1 MLNALRIWQI
11 RVNNPIKTFMR
22 GINIMDIKLNNLLK
36 DWFNQSE
43 GYVEFR
49 LIRGKEVEQRF
60 IAVEDVN
67 DKLVEGLIKKGK
79 EEQFNVYYGVTTRKT
94 KSGTEADVFHVPG
107 LWLDIDPKHA
117 TYEKAMQIVDSLPTP
132 PTAKVSS
139 GNGIHAYF
147 KFNEPFEVV
156 DDNAFQFIKE
166 LSLKLH
172 TFAKAD
178 NTADLARLLRV
189 PNSLN
194 VKNLMDVK
202 LCSLVGFTGATYS
215 LDSFAYLADV
225 EIQEVSKLTEKI
237 EIDEATPISI
247 DDLKVSYSLKKLIV
261 EGPKPDEDRSRK
273 IFRVVIELLKANHTN
288 EEIAFVLLN
297 DEWSIGEKI
306 SDRPKAAQLDFIA
319 GVIKNAKKALANKQ
333 GEKDIE
339 KLINSMDSNECLIYE
354 HDNCYYENQNR
365 LSNFIFVP
373 EERIHVN
380 KDEYLKGHI
389 VLSNGEILSN
399 IVLTPKAF
407 SSKKGFIEEIN
418 STKISWLG
426 TEKHLQYLKELFMTK
441 EIVDRRAVNKI
452 GMHNNLFITPNKVI
466 DSNGVVENSEYMY
479 MPKIVG
485 GHMDIELSLETI
497 AYNDW
502 KELAKQVLP
511 LLVQINEEAVINTI
525 IGWHFVAP
533 VVPLLRKYT
542 DNAFPQL
549 MIWGTQSAGKT
560 STAQLF
566 GKLFGNP
573 EVRSCTRPAFSITR
587 EVDLLNGV
595 PLYLDE
601 FRPYN
606 MSASNWKGLNNLAL
620 NAYKAALDG
629 RGNKN
634 QGTVTYRLTAPI
646 VWLGETSFE
655 ESNMLER
662 LIIAQLTPN
671 TLSKSSSYKKAFKK
685 LNALNVSGFMM
696 GYVQW
701 LLHKI
706 ECDDIRLNT
715 LYEHYKEV
723 VDSKHNL
730 HERPLSNIAMI
741 LIGVGLFN
749 ELANELQ
756 VNCKIDQHIVIEE
769 QVKHFNS
776 NKVHTML
783 QNLFKHTAAIVQS
796 NNYEF
801 KEGIHYTYNASQH
814 KLTIAKDMWFPAV
827 RKYMKDHDYVSE
839 RFSDKQIKN
848 LLKENKEQLG
858 FILDDSASR
867 TVGAKSTRCYVIDT
881 HRLEEELDISKDMWE
896 PRCKF

>member
-1 MLNALRIWQI
+1 
-11 RVNNPIKTFMR
+11 
-22 GINIMDIKLNNLLK
+22 MDIKQKNLLK
-36 DWFNQSE
+36 DWFSQSE

-49 LIRGKEVEQRF
+49 LIRGEDAEQRF

-67 DKLVEGLIKKGK
+67 DKLLEGLIKKGK

-94 KSGTEADVFHVPG
+94 KSGKEADVFHIPG

-117 TYEKAMQIVDSLPTP
+117 TYEKPMQIVDSLPTP

-156 DDNAFQFIKE
+156 DDNAFKFIKE

-189 PNSLN
+189 PNSMN

-202 LCSLVGFTGATYS
+202 LCSLVEFTGATYS
-215 LDSFAYLADV
+215 LDSFTYLDDV
-225 EIQEVSKLTEKI
+225 EIQEVSKRTEKI
-237 EIDEATPISI
+237 EIHEATPISI
-247 DDLKVSYSLKKLIV
+247 DDLKASYYLKKLIV
-261 EGPKPDEDRSRK
+261 EGPQPDEDRSGK
-273 IFRVVIELLKANHTN
+273 IFRVVIELLEANHTN
-288 EEIAFVLLN
+288 EEIAFVLVN
-297 DEWSIGEKI
+297 DKWAIGEKI
-306 SDRPKAAQLDFIA
+306 SDRPKAAQLDFVA
-319 GVIKNAKKALANKQ
+319 GVIRNAKKALEKGQ

-339 KLINSMDSNECLIYE
+339 NLIDSMESNECLIYE
-354 HDNCYYENQNR
+354 HDNCYYEDQNR

-373 EERIHVN
+373 EQRVHAN

-389 VLSNGEILSN
+389 VLSNGETLSN

-426 TEKHLQYLKELFMTK
+426 GDKHLQYLKELFMTK
-441 EIVDRRAVNKI
+441 EIVDRYAVNKI
-452 GMHNNLFITPNKVI
+452 GFHNNLFITPNKVVNSEGI
-466 DSNGVVENSEYMY
+466 VENSQYIY
-479 MPKIVG
+479 MPKLAEG
-485 GHMDIELSLETI
+485 QMDFELSMNILSFE
-497 AYNDW
+497 DW
-502 KELAKQVLP
+502 KKLAKKVLP
-511 LLVQINEEAVINTI
+511 LLVQVNEEAVINTI

-542 DNAFPQL
+542 DSAFPQL

-601 FRPYN
+601 FRPHN
-606 MSASNWKGLNNLAL
+606 MSVSNWKGLKNLAL

-671 TLSKSSSYKKAFKK
+671 TLSKSDSYKQAFKK
-685 LNALNVSGFMM
+685 LNSLNVSGFMM

-701 LLHKI
+701 LLNRI
-706 ECDDIRLNT
+706 ERDDIRLST
-715 LYEHYKEV
+715 LNEHYKEL
-723 VDSKHNL
+723 VDSKYDL
-730 HERPLSNIAMI
+730 HERPLSNIAMV
-741 LIGVGLFN
+741 LIGIELFN

-756 VNCKIDQHIVIEE
+756 VNCAIDQYIVIEE
-769 QVKHFNS
+769 QVSHFNS
-776 NKVHTML
+776 NKVHTAL
-783 QNLFKHTAAIVQS
+783 QNLFKHTVAIVQS

-801 KEGIHYTYNASQH
+801 KDGIHYTYNASQH
-814 KLTIAKDMWFPAV
+814 KLTIAKDIWFPAV
-827 RKYMKDHDYVSE
+827 RRYMKDHDYVDE

-848 LLKENKEQLG
+848 LLKENKDQLG
-858 FILDDSASR
+858 FILDESASR
-867 TVGAKSTRCYVIDT
+867 TVGEN
-881 HRLEEELDISKDMWE
+881 LLDAL
-896 PRCKF
+896 

>member
-1 MLNALRIWQI
+1 MCNQKI
-11 RVNNPIKTFMR
+11 
-22 GINIMDIKLNNLLK
+22 NLLK
-36 DWFNQSE
+36 EWFSQSE

-49 LIRGKEVEQRF
+49 LIGAEGLKDQRF
-60 IAVEDVN
+60 VAVEDLT
-67 DKLVEGLIKKGK
+67 DKLLVDLSEKG
-79 EEQFNVYYGVTTRKT
+79 EQEQLNVYHSVTTRKI
-94 KSGTEADVFHVPG
+94 KEGKEADVFHVPG

-117 TYEKAMQIVDSLPTP
+117 TYEEAMQIVKSLPTP
-132 PTAKVSS
+132 PTATVSS

-156 DDNAFQFIKE
+156 DDQAFKFIKE
-166 LSLKLH
+166 LSIKLH
-172 TFAKAD
+172 TFTKAD
-178 NTADLARLLRV
+178 DTADLARLLRV

-202 LCSLVGFTGATYS
+202 PCSLVDFTGATYS
-215 LDSFAYLADV
+215 LDSFTYLDDV
-225 EIQEVSKLTEKI
+225 KIQSVDKSVETI
-237 EIDEATPISI
+237 EINEVTPIGI
-247 DDLKVSYSLKKLIV
+247 DDLKVSFKQKSLIV
-261 EGPKPDEDRSRK
+261 DGPQHDEDRSKK
-273 IFRVVIELLKANHTN
+273 IFHVVIELLKANHTH
-288 EEIAFVLLN
+288 EEIAFVLIN
-297 DEWSIGEKI
+297 EEWAIGEKI
-306 SDRPKAAQLDFIA
+306 SDRPKAAQLKYIE
-319 GVIKNAKKALANKQ
+319 GVIKNATKAL
-333 GEKDIE
+333 KDGQDKEDVE
-339 KLINSMDSNECLIYE
+339 KLLDSNECSIYE
-354 HDNCYYENQNR
+354 HDNCYYEKQSR

-373 EERIHVN
+373 VERVHAN

-389 VLSNGEILSN
+389 ALSNGETLSN

-426 TEKHLQYLKELFMTK
+426 GDKHLQYLKELFMTK
-441 EIVDRRAVNKI
+441 EIVDRYAVNKI
-452 GMHNNLFITPNKVI
+452 GLHNNLFITPTKVI
-466 DSNGVVENSEYMY
+466 NSKGIVENSQYIY
-479 MPKIVG
+479 MPKLAEG
-485 GHMDIELSLETI
+485 QMDFELSMNILSFE
-497 AYNDW
+497 DW
-502 KELAKQVLP
+502 KELAKKVLP

-601 FRPYN
+601 FRPHN
-606 MSASNWKGLNNLAL
+606 MSASNWKGLKNLAL
-620 NAYKAALDG
+620 NAYKAALDS

-634 QGTVTYRLTAPI
+634 QGTITYRLTAPI
-646 VWLGETSFE
+646 VWLGETGFE

-671 TLSKSSSYKKAFKK
+671 TLSKSDSYKQAFKK

-706 ECDDIRLNT
+706 EHDDIRLST

-723 VDSKHNL
+723 VDSKYNL
-730 HERPLSNIAMI
+730 HERPLSNIAMV
-741 LIGVGLFN
+741 LIGVVLFN
-749 ELANELQ
+749 ELANEMQ
-756 VNCKIDQHIVIEE
+756 VNCTIDQHIVIEE
-769 QVKHFNS
+769 QVSHFNG
-776 NKVHTML
+776 NKVHTAL
-783 QNLFKHTAAIVQS
+783 QNLFKHTVAIVQS

-801 KEGIHYTYNASQH
+801 KDGVHYTYNASQH

-827 RKYMKDHDYVSE
+827 RKYMKDHDYVDE

-848 LLKENKEQLG
+848 LLKENKDQLG
-858 FILDDSASR
+858 FILDESASR
-867 TVGAKSTRCYVIDT
+867 TVGGKSTRCYVIDT
-881 HRLEEELDISKDMWE
+881 QRLEEELGISKDMWE
-896 PRCKF
+896 QRFNF

>member
-1 MLNALRIWQI
+1 MQKSKSIFNAQ
-11 RVNNPIKTFMR
+11 NS
-22 GINIMDIKLNNLLK
+22 INEEMKIMEYK
-36 DWFNQSE
+36 DKDFVQQWFSGST

-49 LIRGKEVEQRF
+49 LIGQNGVKDRRYIEVTDLTEDLISDLIEKGQQQQLNVYYS
-60 IAVEDVN
+60 IATR
-67 DKLVEGLIKKGK
+67 KCKSGK
-79 EEQFNVYYGVTTRKT
+79 EE
-94 KSGTEADVFHVPG
+94 DVLHVPG

-117 TYEKAMQIVDSLPTP
+117 TYEKAMQIVKQLPTS
-132 PTAKVSS
+132 PTAIISS

-156 DDNAFQFIKE
+156 DDNTFKFIKE

-189 PNSLN
+189 PNSMN

-202 LCSLVGFTGATYS
+202 LCSLVEFTGATYS
-215 LDSFAYLADV
+215 LDSFTYLDDV
-225 EIQEVSKLTEKI
+225 KIQEVNQSVGTI
-237 EIDEATPISI
+237 EIKEVTPVGI
-247 DDLKVSYSLKKLIV
+247 DDLKASFSLKSLIV
-261 EGPKPDEDRSRK
+261 DGPKHDEDRSKK
-273 IFRVVIELLKANHTN
+273 IFHVVIKLLEANHTH

-297 DEWSIGEKI
+297 DEWAIGEKI
-306 SDRPKAAQLDFIA
+306 SDRPKAAQLKYIE
-319 GVIKNAKKALANKQ
+319 GVIQSATKAL
-333 GEKDIE
+333 KDGQDKEDVE
-339 KLINSMDSNECLIYE
+339 KLLNSVDSNECSIYE
-354 HDNCYYENQNR
+354 HDNCYYEKQSR

-373 EERIHVN
+373 VERVHAN
-380 KDEYLKGHI
+380 KEEYLKGHI
-389 VLSNGEILSN
+389 VLSNGETLSN

-426 TEKHLQYLKELFMTK
+426 GDKHLQYLKELFMTK
-441 EIVDRRAVNKI
+441 EIVDRYAVNKI
-452 GMHNNLFITPNKVI
+452 GLHNNLFITPNKVVNSEGI
-466 DSNGVVENSEYMY
+466 VENSQYIY
-479 MPKIVG
+479 MPKLAEG
-485 GHMDIELSLETI
+485 QMDFELSMNILSFE
-497 AYNDW
+497 DW
-502 KELAKQVLP
+502 KELAKKVLP
-511 LLVQINEEAVINTI
+511 LLVQVNEEAVINSI
-525 IGWHFVAP
+525 IGWHFVTP

-601 FRPYN
+601 FRPHN
-606 MSASNWKGLNNLAL
+606 MSISNWKGLKNLAL

-671 TLSKSSSYKKAFKK
+671 TLSKSDSYKQAFKK
-685 LNALNVSGFMM
+685 LNSLNVSGFMM

-701 LLHKI
+701 LLYRI
-706 ECDDIRLNT
+706 ERDDIRLST
-715 LYEHYKEV
+715 LYEHYKEL
-723 VDSKHNL
+723 VDSKYDL
-730 HERPLSNIAMI
+730 HERPLSNIAMV
-741 LIGVGLFN
+741 LIGIGLFN

-756 VNCKIDQHIVIEE
+756 LNCAIDQHIVIEE
-769 QVKHFNS
+769 QLSHFNS
-776 NKVHTML
+776 NKVHTAL
-783 QNLFKHTAAIVQS
+783 QNLFKHTVAIVQS

-801 KEGIHYTYNASQH
+801 KDGIHYTYNASQH

-827 RKYMKDHDYVSE
+827 RRYMKDHDYVDE

-848 LLKENKEQLG
+848 LLKENKDQLG

-867 TVGAKSTRCYVIDT
+867 TVGEKSTRCYVIDT
-881 HRLEEELDISKDMWE
+881 QRLEEELDISKDMWE
-896 PRCKF
+896 QSVHF